1 MALGIEIIKVDPGT
15 TRVKLSGMLDTET
28 AEQLDR
34 RMADVLADAT
44 TRAIRMELHE
54 LSFISSMGLG
64 KLAKIRKAMAVKG
77 GVMVVVGAQPQ
88 IARVFDIVKM
98 LPKEIVF
105 ATREE
110 ADEYLA
116 AIQKNVLEENRPVN
130 PDVRNSL

>member
-1 MALGIEIIKVDPGT
+1 MALGIEITKVNPGT
-15 TRVKLSGMLDTET
+15 SRVKLSGMLDTET

-44 TRAIRMELHE
+44 TRTIRMELHE

-64 KLAKIRKAMAVKG
+64 KLAKIRKAMAAKS
-77 GVMVVVGAQPQ
+77 GVMVVVGSQPQ